1 MLAGFGGAAGLLV
14 EVFLGAEGFF
24 ALGGD
29 DGGGGAVA
37 EDAPG
42 VAIIVEI
49 GFEDFDEAALDG
61 FFLDGDHQLD
71 AFFEVARH
79 PVSGG
84 DED

>member
-1 MLAGFGGAAGLLV
+1 MLAGLGGAAGLLV
-14 EVFLGAEGFF
+14 KMFLGAEGLFTF
-24 ALGGD
+24 GRE
-29 DGGGGAVA
+29 DGGGTAVA

-42 VAIIVEI
+42 VAVVVEI
-49 GFEDFDEAALDG
+49 RFQGADEAALDG